1 MVDRIKQ
8 IMEMCDAT
16 PAQFATELGINRSNL
31 THVFSGRNQPSLD
44 LTRKILETFP
54 EVKAEW
60 LIMGTG
66 PMTKSDELK
75 MNKEQNIEST
85 TDQPLN
91 LTENKNN
98 REKSIEKMEEKNES
112 IEDSKAADRT
122 KEDNRSEQGQT
133 KEKLERTSCPP
144 LFTDHKKEVKK
155 MILIYNDHTFEVY
168 YPQEEE

>member
-8 IMEMCDAT
+8 IMEMCDST

-54 EVKAEW
+54 EIKAEW

-66 PMTKSDELK
+66 PMTRSDELK
-75 MNKEQNIEST
+75 MNKVQIEESAA
-85 TDQPLN
+85 DQPLVDDS
-91 LTENKNN
+91 LDKKDS
-98 REKSIEKMEEKNES
+98 EKSVEKLEERSES
-112 IEDSKAADRT
+112 PENPKVTVRT
-122 KEDNRSEQGQT
+122 KENINSEQGQI

-144 LFTDHKKEVKK
+144 LFKENKKEVEK
-155 MILIYNDHTFEVY
+155 MILIYSDRTFETY
-168 YPQEEE
+168 YPQEK

>member
-1 MVDRIKQ
+1 MVNRIKQ
-8 IMEMCDAT
+8 IMEMCDST

-54 EVKAEW
+54 EIKAEW

-66 PMTKSDELK
+66 PMTRSDELK
-75 MNKEQNIEST
+75 MNKEQIKES
-85 TDQPLN
+85 DVNQPLVPISAN
-91 LTENKNN
+91 IKDS
-98 REKSIEKMEEKNES
+98 EKSVEKSDGKSES

-133 KEKLERTSCPP
+133 KEKLEKTSCPP
-144 LFTDHKKEVKK
+144 LFTNHKKEVEK
-155 MILIYNDHTFEVY
+155 MILIYSDCTFEVY
-168 YPQEEE
+168 YPQEK

>member
-1 MVDRIKQ
+1 MVNRIKQ
-8 IMEMCDAT
+8 IMEMCDST

-54 EVKAEW
+54 EIKAEW

-75 MNKEQNIEST
+75 MIKEQINESAPNQPRDFLNKKEESDKSVEKVDNKIES
-85 TDQPLN
+85 P
-91 LTENKNN
+91 EN
-98 REKSIEKMEEKNES
+98 SQVTV
-112 IEDSKAADRT
+112 RT
-122 KEDNRSEQGQT
+122 KEDNNTEQGST

-144 LFTDHKKEVKK
+144 LFKDHKKEVEK
-155 MILIYNDHTFEVY
+155 MILIYSDRTFETY
-168 YPQEEE
+168 YPQEK